1 MHKELVLITNRY
13 PFYPGE
19 EFLNLELEFL
29 CEKFRKVHIIPV
41 NSVDHSRQRELPGNA
56 LIHLVPD
63 FQKKNAVSY
72 KMNAVLDGQ
81 GRKWFI
87 AESSRAKQFGIKGV
101 GKLLSWTANGVHLR
115 NYIQEKIIM
124 EQEAKQFVVYSYW
137 LSLSP
142 AIALLKERYPDLY
155 AISRGHGGD
164 IYDYRHSPPYLPY
177 KHKVIQQLD
186 KLFLISQNGVD
197 YLEGQSGGKISYV
210 EVARLG
216 TSRPEGV
223 SRGSSDGVFRV
234 VSCSYVLP
242 VKRLDLLVKSLA
254 ECKSRIHWT
263 HIGGGPG
270 LNDLEGLA
278 KELPQNI
285 TYEFTGNMANDEIV
299 PYYLDNPVDL
309 FINVSASEGIPV
321 SIMEAFSCGIP
332 AVATDVGGTGEL
344 VDESNGKLVPKDFE
358 ITELA
363 KLLDHLSRLSL
374 SEKELLRDSAYQT
387 WNVMYNAEKNYS
399 AFALKISGDGG
410 QSNDKAK

>member
-19 EFLNLELEFL
+19 EFLKLELEFL

-41 NSVDHSRQRELPGNA
+41 NSVDHSRQRELPANA

-63 FQKKNAVSY
+63 FQRKNTVSY
-72 KMNAVLDGQ
+72 KKSALLDGQ
-81 GRKWFI
+81 GWKWLL
-87 AESSRAKQFGIKGV
+87 AESSRAKQFGLKGV
-101 GKLLSWTANGVHLR
+101 GKLVSWTANGVHLR

-124 EQEAKQFVVYSYW
+124 EQKATQFVVYSYW

-142 AIALLKERYPDLY
+142 GIAFLKERFPDLY

-177 KHKVIQQLD
+177 KHKVINQLD
-186 KLFLISQNGVD
+186 KLFLISQNGAD
-197 YLEGQSGGKISYV
+197 YLAEQAGGQVSSL
-210 EVARLG
+210 EVAQLG
-216 TSRPEGV
+216 TQKPEGL
-223 SRGSSDGVFRV
+223 SQGSSDGIFRII
-234 VSCSYVLP
+234 SCSYVVP
-242 VKRLDLLVKSLA
+242 IKRLELLVKSLA
-254 ECKSRIHWT
+254 YCKSRIHWT

-270 LNDLEGLA
+270 LNELEGFA

-285 TYEFTGNMANDEIV
+285 TFDFTGNMANDEII
-299 PYYLDNPVDL
+299 PYYLKNPVDL
-309 FINVSASEGIPV
+309 FVNVSSSEGIPV

-344 VDESNGKLVPKDFE
+344 VNELNGKLVPKDFE

-363 KLLDHLSRLSL
+363 KLLDHLSSLSL
-374 SEKELLRDSAYQT
+374 SEKELLRNSAYQT

-410 QSNDKAK
+410 TDS

>member
-1 MHKELVLITNRY
+1 MQKELVLITNRY

-19 EFLNLELEFL
+19 EFLKLELEFL

-41 NSVDHSRQRELPGNA
+41 NSVDHSRQRELPENA
-56 LIHLVPD
+56 QTHLVPV

-72 KMNAVLDGQ
+72 KMKAMLDGQ
-81 GRKWFI
+81 GRKWFL

-101 GKLLSWTANGVHLR
+101 GKLLSWTANGIHLR

-124 EQEAKQFVVYSYW
+124 EQEATQFVVYSYW

-142 AIALLKERYPDLY
+142 GIALLKERYRDLY

-177 KHKVIQQLD
+177 KHKVINQLD
-186 KLFLISQNGVD
+186 KIFLISQNGVD
-197 YLEGQSGGKISYV
+197 YLEGQSGGKISNI

-216 TSRPEGV
+216 TSKPEGI
-223 SRGSSDGVFRV
+223 SQGSSDGVFRI
-234 VSCSYVLP
+234 VSCSYVVP
-242 VKRLDLLVKSLA
+242 VKRLELLVKSLA

-270 LNDLEGLA
+270 QNDLEGLA

-332 AVATDVGGTGEL
+332 AIATDVGGTGEI
-344 VDESNGKLVPKDFE
+344 VNESNGKLIPSDFE
-358 ITELA
+358 IEELA
-363 KLLDHLSRLSL
+363 KLLDYHTRLPL
-374 SEKELLRDSAYQT
+374 GKREVLRKAAFQT
-387 WNVMYNAEKNYS
+387 WNEMYNAETNYS
-399 AFALKISGDGG
+399 EFAEKISDDGG
-410 QSNDKAK
+410 RGS